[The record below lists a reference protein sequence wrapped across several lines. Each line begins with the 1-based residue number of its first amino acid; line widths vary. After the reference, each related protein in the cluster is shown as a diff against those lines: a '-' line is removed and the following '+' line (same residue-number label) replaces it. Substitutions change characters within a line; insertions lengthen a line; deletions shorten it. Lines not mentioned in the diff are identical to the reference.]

1 MRLHPIALASILCL
15 FLCGCAGNQQ
25 QQQFGDKAQPS
36 DALPAKEQPFTAETR
51 FAAGQVD
58 EAQHNPSGAVIQYQE
73 ALKLN
78 PKHLGALYRLGIVYA
93 ELKEYPQAI
102 DTWGQYVAA
111 TNESPTAYGDM
122 AFCEELAGETD
133 KAAASYEAGIA
144 RDPRSIPCRVNYG
157 LMLARQGRVDD
168 AVTQWRFVL
177 TDAEIHYNLG
187 GVYEAQGNK
196 AKARVEFNKAL
207 ELNPNFNDARV
218 RVSSLDTNQ

>member
-1 MRLHPIALASILCL
+1 MRLHPIALPSILCL
-15 FLCGCAGNQQ
+15 LLCGCASNQRQ
-25 QQQFGDKAQPS
+25 EFGDRAQPS
-36 DALPAKEQPFTAETR
+36 DALPVKEQPFTAETR

-58 EAQHNPSGAVIQYQE
+58 EAQHNPAAAVVQYKE

-78 PKHLGALYRLGIVYA
+78 PGHLGALYRLGIVYA
-93 ELKEYPQAI
+93 ELKQYPQAI
-102 DTWGQYVAA
+102 DAWGQYVTA

-122 AFCEELAGETD
+122 AFCEELAGESD

-144 RDPRSIPCRVNYG
+144 RDPKSISCRVNYG

-207 ELNPNFNDARV
+207 ELDPDFNDARV